1 MKSTRCSL
9 DGTPVFG
16 STCAVPPQNSVGIF
30 SVPVGCAVAWIQ
42 NGHKQ
47 LRMKR
52 TITSTVVSFHSN
64 RSTQVEISQ
73 DTPSQ
78 IRSHEAGSSPPP
90 HYGTNLLF
98 TAKSVERF
106 CSIVDPR
113 CRGWW
118 LSRNKKS
125 CELVPST
132 ARTSCL
138 RTFALPFFRVG
149 IITLVGLCVMTTQTN
164 KQIGLLVG
172 ETHLFQSFIISI
184 GFSAIFTVSYA
195 LFGSSRKASRA
206 FFVLPLRTTLR
217 PPNFIFNFHKQW
229 RKNESGEE
237 QIDVS
242 ESSAHCSTTMA
253 GVSYNKLARLTEQ
266 HESEMGIFPS

>member
-1 MKSTRCSL
+1 MR
-9 DGTPVFG
+9 
-16 STCAVPPQNSVGIF
+16 
-30 SVPVGCAVAWIQ
+30 
-42 NGHKQ
+42 
-47 LRMKR
+47 
-52 TITSTVVSFHSN
+52 
-64 RSTQVEISQ
+64 
-73 DTPSQ
+73 
-78 IRSHEAGSSPPP
+78 AGSINSQ
-90 HYGTNLLF
+90 NF
-98 TAKSVERF
+98 MSADVCASVF
-106 CSIVDPR
+106 Q
-113 CRGWW
+113 GWNNNFG
-118 LSRNKKS
+118 RVVRHDHPNKHTDW
-125 CELVPST
+125 P
-132 ARTSCL
+132 
-138 RTFALPFFRVG
+138 
-149 IITLVGLCVMTTQTN
+149 
-164 KQIGLLVG
+164 LVG